1 MDYLLKILLLAFIQ
15 GITEFFPVSSSGH
28 LVIFQYLLEFKTVPF
43 LFNIVLHLGT
53 LFAVIV
59 YFFKDLRDLTLNF
72 YKKENFRFISY
83 ILTASIP
90 TALIGLIFKEPLEK
104 MYTEIQFT
112 GVALIICAIVI
123 FFSKVIRVKKPN
135 IYLASLIIGL
145 FQGIAI
151 IPGMSR
157 SGLTISV
164 ALILSMGYEFSF
176 KFSFLLSIPA
186 ILGALV
192 LEFSGIPFN
201 SEFIPYLFIGMALSA
216 FFGIMAL
223 SLLKRII
230 LKERFHLFA
239 YYCLFAGIVIVIF
252 I

>member
-1 MDYLLKILLLAFIQ
+1 
-15 GITEFFPVSSSGH
+15 
-28 LVIFQYLLEFKTVPF
+28 
-43 LFNIVLHLGT
+43 
-53 LFAVIV
+53 
-59 YFFKDLRDLTLNF
+59 
-72 YKKENFRFISY
+72 
-83 ILTASIP
+83 
-90 TALIGLIFKEPLEK
+90 
-104 MYTEIQFT
+104 MYTEIKFT